1 MNCILFFFII
11 FSNLIIIME
20 IFKYFNIYIIYCNI
34 ILLKSI
40 TYILYYYNLV
50 IQWVLQGSFNSNLMR
65 NMNWIIDILLVR
77 LLQ

>member
-65 NMNWIIDILLVR
+65 NMKWIIDILLVR

>member
-50 IQWVLQGSFNSNLMR
+50 IQMGIAMKF
-65 NMNWIIDILLVR
+65 
-77 LLQ
+77 